1 MSHPV
6 QTIFQLVFISSW
18 TSGMPIHQ
26 LKPLLLFHWL
36 YPASSLSLALKTS
49 SLSSAAGAWGAV
61 WSGCWRT
68 ALNPKVPLKL
78 RDSAVSR
85 TPPDPLVSSAKH
97 RGCKHRAC
105 VVSRFLQ
112 ATPVLGG
119 SQHSCESNTTR
130 IHAGKVWRGKVICKS
145 SFNSHSQSP
154 EQNLNPSPTPT
165 CPKHDPLISLA
176 F

>member
-6 QTIFQLVFISSW
+6 QTIFQLAFISSW

-36 YPASSLSLALKTS
+36 YPAPSLSLALKTS

-68 ALNPKVPLKL
+68 APNPKVPLKIQ
-78 RDSAVSR
+78 DSAVSR
-85 TPPDPLVSSAKH
+85 TPWPFGQLFKTQ
-97 RGCKHRAC
+97 
-105 VVSRFLQ
+105 VVSTEHVFLQ

-119 SQHSCESNTTR
+119 SQHPCESNTTR
-130 IHAGKVWRGKVICKS
+130 NHAGELWRGKVICKT